1 MPIEHLV
8 ISGGGHNIL
17 PMFGAVKFLVEKD
30 YINFSSLK
38 TFDGTSAGALLGF
51 TLLTGI
57 DLEEIET
64 YLVQRPWEKIFAI
77 TPEQIFGAFKSKG
90 LFDVTLVQQILAP
103 LMNAADIPID
113 ITFLEFYEKNSI
125 EFTVYV
131 TELNSL
137 ETQYFSYK
145 TAPNMRILDGLYMS
159 SAVPPLFKP
168 CIKDNKCY
176 LDGGVFSNYPIDDFF
191 KRYPDIEENNVF
203 GIKCLG
209 NPNNKSDIISDE
221 STITDYLSCTIKK
234 LIQQIIIHK
243 DNNTSINNELMFH
256 STSFTYSTLKS
267 SISSSQERERL
278 INEGKSRASEYYLYK
293 MKESVNK

>member
-191 KRYPDIEENNVF
+191 TRYPDIEENNVF

-278 INEGKSRASEYYLYK
+278 INEGISRASEYYLYK

>member
-278 INEGKSRASEYYLYK
+278 INEGISRASEYYLYK

>member
-1 MPIEHLV
+1 MSTNHLI

-17 PMFGAVKFLVEKD
+17 PMFGAVKFLIEKE
-30 YINFSSLK
+30 YINFSNIT

-57 DLEEIET
+57 DLEEIEI
-64 YLVQRPWEKIFAI
+64 YLVKRPWEKIFSI

-90 LFDVTLVQQILAP
+90 LFDVTLIQQILTP
-103 LMNAADIPID
+103 LMNAADISID

-125 EFTVYV
+125 EFTVYA

-137 ETQYFSYK
+137 ETEYFSYK
-145 TAPNMRILDGLYMS
+145 TTPNMRILDGLYIS

-168 CIKDNKCY
+168 FIKDNKCY
-176 LDGGVFSNYPIDDFF
+176 LDGGVFSNYPIDEFL
-191 KRYPDIEENNVF
+191 KRHPDIDENKIF

-209 NPNNKSDIISDE
+209 NPNDKNDSISEE

-243 DNNTSINNELMFH
+243 DNQASINNELMFH

-267 SISSSQERERL
+267 SISSSEERERL
-278 INEGKSRASEYYLYK
+278 IGEGKRRASEYYLYK
-293 MKESVNK
+293 MKGSPNK

>member
-1 MPIEHLV
+1 MSIDHLV

-17 PMFGAVKFLVEKD
+17 PMFGAVKFLVEKE
-30 YINFSSLK
+30 YINFSNIN

-57 DLEEIET
+57 DLEEIEV
-64 YLVQRPWEKIFAI
+64 YLVKRPWEKIFSI

-90 LFDVTLVQQILAP
+90 LFDVTLIQQILTP
-103 LMNAADIPID
+103 LMNAADISID

-125 EFTVYV
+125 EFTVYA

-137 ETQYFSYK
+137 ETEYFSYK
-145 TAPNMRILDGLYMS
+145 TTPNMRILDGLYIS

-176 LDGGVFSNYPIDDFF
+176 LDGGVFSNYPIDEFL
-191 KRYPDIEENNVF
+191 KRHPDIDENKIF

-209 NPNNKSDIISDE
+209 NPNDKNDSISEE

-243 DNNTSINNELMFH
+243 DNQASINNELMFH
-256 STSFTYSTLKS
+256 STSFTYNTLKS
-267 SISSSQERERL
+267 SISSSDERERL
-278 INEGKSRASEYYLYK
+278 IGEGKRRASEYYLYK
-293 MKESVNK
+293 MKGSANK